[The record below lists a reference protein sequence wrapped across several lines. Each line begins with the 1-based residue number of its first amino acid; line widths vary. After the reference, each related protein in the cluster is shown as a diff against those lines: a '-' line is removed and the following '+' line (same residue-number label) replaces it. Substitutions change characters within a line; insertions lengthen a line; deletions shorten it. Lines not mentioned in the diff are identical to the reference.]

1 MNNKEY
7 GFIYKLTCIPTG
19 KSYVGQVKE
28 LKYKN
33 GKPYNYGVEG
43 RWSDHVSAS
52 KKSVSV
58 FSDAIRTYGRN
69 AFTHTILEKAP
80 LEELDALEAKYI
92 EQENV
97 ITPHGYNTMRHSKVK
112 NRQESNIQTYFQP
125 KTTKAVLRPIRRSGI
140 WKLVYVILSMDNGE
154 TRRIVFGQNRNDTY
168 SGAYEEA
175 LKFIKSLDCP
185 FEEDTS
191 NSEELEER
199 YAKKL
204 EQFKDK
210 EITRIRIT
218 KIDKL
223 VALYISTK
231 ETKSYKEQTR
241 ICFSSKDKS
250 FEEVYNVALQFIEY
264 LPKSENTTI
273 ENTLQSPQQAAAIMG
288 ATSP

>member
-1 MNNKEY
+1 MNKEY
-7 GFIYKLTCIPTG
+7 GFIYKVTCNPTG

-28 LKYKN
+28 FKYKN

-43 RWSDHVSAS
+43 RWSDHVSSS

-58 FSDAIRTYGRN
+58 FADAIRTYGRN
-69 AFTHTILEKAP
+69 SFTHTILTKSP

-92 EQENV
+92 EQENT
-97 ITPHGYNTMRHSKVK
+97 ITPNGYNTMRHSKVK
-112 NRQESNIQTYFQP
+112 NRPETNIETYFKP
-125 KTTKAVLRPIRRSGI
+125 KTIKAILRPIRRSGI
-140 WKLVYVILSMDNGE
+140 WKLVYVILIMENDEN
-154 TRRIVFGQNRNDTY
+154 RRIVFGQNSNDTY
-168 SGAYEEA
+168 SIAKEA
-175 LKFIKSLDCP
+175 AIKFIESLNCP
-185 FEEDTS
+185 FEEDNS

-204 EQFKDK
+204 EQFKNK

-218 KIDKL
+218 KIDKN

-231 ETKSYKEQTR
+231 ETKNYKEQTR

-250 FEEVYNVALQFIEY
+250 FEEVYKVALQFIEY
-264 LPKSENTTI
+264 LTKTENTI
-273 ENTLQSPQQAAAIMG
+273 VENTLQSPQQAAAIMG